1 MTDPRSND
9 RAAQAAPQYETP
21 LVILSSHRSGSSAV
35 TRLFGEMGLHLGE
48 VLPPRHDNPY
58 GFFESVHMNNENR
71 HMLRSMDRDWTCPP
85 SVISDS
91 VVQKRR
97 LEIAIERTL
106 QGHIG
111 AWGFKDPRTL
121 FTLGA
126 WVSVLPEARL
136 VGVYRSTE
144 SISRSLQSRDGF
156 TPLQA
161 DAIAM
166 RYNQRLADLHAQVHF
181 PIVGFDIPG
190 LDMVDRVLGVA
201 KLVGLDVEKDVRP
214 LVDSGIIH
222 HQAPPQNPTDEYLA
236 AASREPLTEDFKF
249 AGDELVRALRNLPER
264 PESTDRRIGPAFRT
278 RRDAAVE
285 EALASQP
292 SVGLFLDLSPAP
304 SMPSV
309 PDDVPPDLFQ
319 WIPLRG
325 GGELMGMADRQ
336 GFTHV
341 VGVDTLDEIRPDLLG
356 ELLTALAQ
364 ITSSTASVVLSGT
377 VLDSEHAPNAF
388 FDERRRLS
396 FQETDPPFLHSRIDV
411 EKVLSRTPWTI
422 VSVAVDRDFRM
433 TLSKMADPS
442 KIGPAAMSG
451 QRLRVEYQ
459 DVLRRLKELGELR
472 SAELASAEQNL
483 QAMSERVDALA
494 AANGNLQ
501 SQLEH
506 ALGEIADFGQTIAAL
521 RSENEKLG
529 SQLGDRKARVT
540 VLETRVKRVADELA
554 ATKKKYA
561 SLSKRRSVRLALGL
575 AQRLRF
581 LRRVPGVAAVY
592 RRSKVQK
599 GPSLP
604 AKLDVRRASKQEVVT
619 AIKKLRPPTP
629 PTDQGQVSI
638 IVPTRDG
645 KHHMERLVQGLRSR
659 TDYPDFELIVVDNAS
674 TDGTVEWLSGV
685 ADLSVTVIQNSRNE
699 SFSRACNQGAEAAN
713 GSFLLFLNN
722 DVDPINPGWL
732 SAMVAVATETE
743 NAGAV
748 GALLVYPEASDPAG
762 QEFELTV
769 QHRGIAYTWHNGRP
783 RAVNLGRGE
792 DPSAEVLAGT
802 FEVPSVTAACM
813 LIPRDVFYE
822 VGEFDEAYVYGT
834 EDVDLNLMIRQSG
847 RTVYFCGQA
856 ALFHHESASQDE
868 LGTGVVRVNRMTNA
882 QVFVDR
888 WAPSLARTLRL
899 DAISEATHWADPLGR
914 GRTVAI
920 TLTQDDPSLGWGDWY
935 TAHELGD
942 AFSRAGW
949 QVVYAERF
957 QDRWYD
963 LPDDVSL
970 VISLLDTFDVS
981 RLSSSAVTVAWIRN
995 WTDRWLDQ
1003 PWIGAYDILV
1013 PSSSVSADMI
1023 EERLGRTSSVIP
1035 LASNP
1040 DRFVPGP
1047 KSPTYASDYVF
1058 TGNFWGQGR
1067 EVIDQIIV
1075 DADER
1080 FLIFGKNWHKVPR
1093 VQRFWRGFLD
1103 YDALPDVYRSATIT
1117 IDDTAGP
1124 TLPYGAINSRVFDA
1138 LASGSLVLT
1147 DNTLGSAEVFG
1158 GLLPTYSSREELRA
1172 LLDKYLHDEAARV
1185 ELVDQLRATVLEF
1198 HTYDKRVNDFLA
1210 AVDTEFRRPCVAF
1223 KIGAPTWDVAEAWG
1237 DTHFARH
1244 FAAALQGQGFRT
1256 EIHVL
1261 AEWDDQGHQDA
1272 DIVVHLR
1279 GLTPYVPKPSQINVL
1294 WIISHPEDISPREV
1308 ERYDLVLVASS
1319 KYAAHLA
1326 EQVDV
1331 PVHVFHQATDPSH
1344 FHPHPPHSD
1353 LEVDVLFVGNS
1364 RNSTRPA
1371 VDYLIELGVDFQLYG
1386 NDWDGRVPPG
1396 LLRGFMPNDQ
1406 LPVLYSS
1413 CNILVNDHW
1422 TDMREWGFLS
1432 NRLFDALA
1440 SGAFVVSDGVDGL
1453 AEAFGDAVPTFDS
1466 AESLGEL
1473 LAHFRDDANRRQE
1486 LAVRGMSIVRDRH
1499 TFDVR
1504 ALEFAELIAPFLAG
1518 QRLEVTTN

>member
-1 MTDPRSND
+1 
-9 RAAQAAPQYETP
+9 
-21 LVILSSHRSGSSAV
+21 
-35 TRLFGEMGLHLGE
+35 MGLHLGE

-58 GFFESVHMNNENR
+58 GFFESIHMNNENR
-71 HMLRSMDRDWTCPP
+71 YLLRSMDRDWTCPP
-85 SVISDS
+85 SQISDS
-91 VVQKRR
+91 VVEKRR
-97 LEIAIERTL
+97 LEMAIERTL
-106 QGHIG
+106 QGHDG

-126 WVSVLPEARL
+126 WVSVLPEVRL
-136 VGVYRSTE
+136 VGVYRSTD
-144 SISRSLQSRDGF
+144 SISRSLQRRDGF
-156 TPLQA
+156 TSSEA

-166 RYNQRLADLHAQVHF
+166 RYNSRLADLHAQVQF

-190 LDMVDRVLGVA
+190 LDLVDRVQDVA
-201 KLVGLDVEKDVRP
+201 RFVGIDADKDVRS
-214 LVDSGIIH
+214 LVDAGIIH
-222 HQAPPQNPTDEYLA
+222 HQAPPQNSTDEYLA
-236 AASREPLTEDFKF
+236 SASSAPLDQDFMF
-249 AGDELVRALRNLPER
+249 ARDELVGALRNLPER
-264 PESTDRRIGPAFRT
+264 PENTDRRIGPAFRT
-278 RRDAAVE
+278 RRHSAVQ
-285 EALASQP
+285 EALGSQP
-292 SVGLFLDLSPAP
+292 SVGLFLDLSP
-304 SMPSV
+304 STSTPSV
-309 PDDVPPDLFQ
+309 PDGVAPDLFQ
-319 WIPLRG
+319 WAPLLE
-325 GGELMGMADRQ
+325 GGEVPGIADRQ

-341 VGVDTLDEIRPDLLG
+341 VGVDALDEVHPGSLE
-356 ELLTALAQ
+356 ELLSGLAR
-364 ITSSTASVVLSGT
+364 ITSPTAVVVLSGT
-377 VLDSEHAPNAF
+377 VLDSEHPPTSF

-396 FQETDPPFLHSRIDV
+396 FQEGNSPFLHNRIDL
-411 EKVLSRTPWTI
+411 ERALSRTPWTI
-422 VSVAVDRDFRM
+422 ISVAAGRDFRM
-433 TLSKMADPS
+433 TLSKMAGPRT
-442 KIGPAAMSG
+442 IAPAAMSG
-451 QRLRVEYQ
+451 QRLRVEHEEI
-459 DVLRRLKELGELR
+459 LNRLKETEELR
-472 SAELASAEQNL
+472 DAELETAGQNL
-483 QAMSERVDALA
+483 RDLGVRADTLTSANEHLRSQLDDALGRIVESHQRIA
-494 AANGNLQ
+494 ESDERLAELS
-501 SQLEH
+501 SQ
-506 ALGEIADFGQTIAAL
+506 
-521 RSENEKLG
+521 NEKLR
-529 SQLGDRKARVT
+529 SQVAERMAQVTVLKARVKK
-540 VLETRVKRVADELA
+540 LASELA
-554 ATKKKYA
+554 ATKEKYA
-561 SLSKRRSVRLALGL
+561 RLSNRRSVRLALGL

-581 LRRVPGVAAVY
+581 LRLVPGASAVY

-599 GPSLP
+599 AAAPP
-604 AKLDVRRASKQEVVT
+604 AKIDSRRVGKQEIVA
-619 AIKKLRPPTP
+619 AINRLRPPEP
-629 PTDQGQVSI
+629 PKDQGQVSI

-659 TDYPDFELIVVDNAS
+659 TDYPNFELIVVDNAS
-674 TDGTVEWLSGV
+674 SDGTVEWLSGV
-685 ADLSVTVIQNSRNE
+685 TDLSVTVIQNSLNE
-699 SFSRACNQGAEAAN
+699 SFSRACNQGAEAAT

-732 SAMVAVATETE
+732 SAMVATANE
-743 NAGAV
+743 NGDTGAV
-748 GALLVYPEASDPAG
+748 GALLVYPEFSDPDG
-762 QEFELTV
+762 QKFQLTV
-769 QHRGIAYTWHNGRP
+769 QHRGIAYTWYKGRP

-792 DPSAEVLAGT
+792 DPTVEVLART

-813 LIPRDVFYE
+813 LIPRDVFHE

-888 WAPSLARTLRL
+888 WAPSLSRTLRL
-899 DAISEATHWADPLGR
+899 DAISEETRWADPLR
-914 GRTVAI
+914 HGRTVAI
-920 TLTQDDPSLGWGDWY
+920 TLTRDDPSLGWGDWY

-942 AFSRAGW
+942 AFIHAGW
-949 QVVYAERF
+949 RVVYAERHE
-957 QDRWYD
+957 DRWYD

-970 VISLLDTFDVS
+970 VISLLDSFDVS

-995 WTDRWLDQ
+995 WTDRWLDR

-1023 EERLGRTSSVIP
+1023 EERLGRASSVIP

-1040 DRFVPGP
+1040 DRFFPGS
-1047 KSPTYASDYVF
+1047 KNPTYASDYVF

-1103 YDALPDVYRSATIT
+1103 YGSLPDVYRSATIT

-1147 DNTLGSAEVFG
+1147 DNILGSAEIFG

-1172 LLDKYLHDEAARV
+1172 LLDKYLQDEVARV
-1185 ELVDQLRATVLEF
+1185 ELVDQLRAMVLES
-1198 HTYDKRVNDFLA
+1198 HTYDKRVDDFLA
-1210 AVDTEFRRPCVAF
+1210 AVDAEFRAPCVAI
-1223 KIGAPTWDVAEAWG
+1223 KIGAPTWDAAEAWG

-1244 FAAALQGQGFRT
+1244 FAAALRRQGFRT

-1261 AEWDDQGHQDA
+1261 SEWDDQGHQDA

-1319 KYAAHLA
+1319 KYVAHLA

-1331 PVHVFHQATDPSH
+1331 PVHVFHQATDASH
-1344 FHPHPPHSD
+1344 FYPHPQQAD
-1353 LEVDVLFVGNS
+1353 LETDVLFVGNS

-1371 VDYLIELGVDFQLYG
+1371 VDYLIELGVDFHLYG

-1396 LLRGFMPNDQ
+1396 LQRGFMPNEQ

-1422 TDMREWGFLS
+1422 SDMREWGFLS

-1440 SGAFVVSDGVDGL
+1440 SGAFVVSDRVEGL

-1466 AESLGEL
+1466 ADSLGAL
-1473 LAHFRDDANRRQE
+1473 IAKFHSDPDGRAALVAQ
-1486 LAVRGMSIVRDRH
+1486 GMSIVRDLH
-1499 TFDVR
+1499 TFDAR
-1504 ALEFAELIAPFLAG
+1504 AKVFAELIAPFLADH
-1518 QRLEVTTN
+1518 RLEVAPS